1 VTPTGPEIFNTAP
14 TYFSTVLE
22 SIVMSSQRDST
33 DGSSALERFLS
44 GGRIDPENL
53 GEPPLANT
61 EDSLLD
67 RERIHVEPDTDEE

>member
-1 VTPTGPEIFNTAP
+1 
-14 TYFSTVLE
+14 
-22 SIVMSSQRDST
+22 MSSQRESN
-33 DGSSALERFLS
+33 DGSSPLERFLS
-44 GGRIDPENL
+44 GGRIDPDEL

>member
-1 VTPTGPEIFNTAP
+1 
-14 TYFSTVLE
+14 
-22 SIVMSSQRDST
+22 MSSQRDST

-44 GGRIDPENL
+44 GGRIDPEDL
-53 GEPPLANT
+53 GEPPLANK